1 MKGNLTRV
9 ALAFA
14 LAASMAIGFAAPTDA
29 ATANQCKVFKGYA
42 TFKPPVPLA
51 NGPKVTSTITV
62 HGTVSGCSPTKLTGG
77 SGTVTGT
84 IKGTK
89 PGNCADTVKGG
100 NTQKGTSTTKWKNG
114 KSSTYSVTYHDG
126 SGSIDKIE
134 TVTMTGTVTKD
145 LFKGKK
151 FTAGFKINAAG
162 ANNGAC
168 TNTPFKSAPWKSTKA
183 WVISTLV

>member
-1 MKGNLTRV
+1 MKPLSKL
-9 ALAFA
+9 ASAAFA
-14 LAASMAIGFAAPTDA
+14 LSIAAGAASVLTLSPALA

-51 NGPKVTSTITV
+51 NGPKVVSTITI

-77 SGTVTGT
+77 TGTVTGT

-114 KSSTYSVTYHDG
+114 KSS
-126 SGSIDKIE
+126 KF
-134 TVTMTGTVTKD
+134 TVTVKEGTGSSYNIATITGKVTSG
-145 LFKGKK
+145 LFAGKLVAGQTK
-151 FTAGFKINAAG
+151 FTASSNDQCVQKPLSKVNFVQ
-162 ANNGAC
+162 
-168 TNTPFKSAPWKSTKA
+168 TKP
-183 WVISTLV
+183 LVLH

>member
-114 KSSTYSVTYHDG
+114 KSSKFSVTVKEGTG
-126 SGSIDKIE
+126 SNFNLATITGR
-134 TVTMTGTVTKD
+134 VTSG
-145 LFKGKK
+145 LFAGKLVAGQTK
-151 FTAGFKINAAG
+151 FTASDSKQ
-162 ANNGAC
+162 C
-168 TNTPFKSAPWKSTKA
+168 VSTPLKKVTFVQTKP
-183 WVISTLV
+183 LVLH